1 MRSAVLWIAAWLCAS
16 ITGAHAADTV
26 GTIEVADVAAI
37 QPGRVAYV
45 DPIRRKIVEITPDG
59 KPTWEYAVPSDV
71 IGAGDLGREADIEWL
86 AESDHFLFVVPM
98 AGIFEVDRDKHIVW
112 SYKTKYVTHDADRLP
127 NGNTIFVF
135 GADQDDDPTVTEVD
149 PAGKVVFQW
158 FARDH
163 LDKAE
168 RHESPGEAAYSFAH
182 ANAVQRL
189 ANGRTMV
196 SLRNF
201 FRFVILDGD
210 TIVKQ
215 SQQIPFV
222 HDPVIRPKVMYF
234 AAHNKDTSTLV
245 RLAGGQRV
253 PLFVDETGQWVL
265 LRTVEPLRNGNILI
279 TGAQRI
285 GQVDPNGRLV
295 WSILLDG
302 FPVYDPMEAVR
313 KTEAVRQGQ
322 GAGRGTDRSGG
333 SGADFSRSNKRAA
346 LYKAAWVYK

>member
-1 MRSAVLWIAAWLCAS
+1 MRSVLVWTVAWLGVLVA
-16 ITGAHAADTV
+16 GAHAADTV
-26 GTIEVADVAAI
+26 GTVEVSEASAI

-45 DPIRRKIVEITPDG
+45 DPTRRKIVEITPDG
-59 KPTWEYAVPSDV
+59 KPTWEYPVPADV
-71 IGAGDLGREADIEWL
+71 IGDGDLGHEADIEWL
-86 AESDHFLFVVPM
+86 AASDHFLFVVPM

-127 NGNTIFVF
+127 NGNTIFVY
-135 GADQDDDPTVTEVD
+135 GADKDDDPTVTEVD
-149 PAGKVVFQW
+149 PSGKVVFQW

-168 RHESPGEAAYSFAH
+168 RHESPGEAQYSFAH
-182 ANAVQRL
+182 ANAVQRR

-201 FRFVILDGD
+201 FRFVVLNGD
-210 TIVKQ
+210 AIVKQ

-222 HDPVIRPKVMYF
+222 HDPVIRPKVIYF
-234 AAHNKDTSTLV
+234 AAHGKDASALIRV
-245 RLAGGQRV
+245 AGGQRTQ
-253 PLFVDETGQWVL
+253 LFLDETGQWVL
-265 LRTVEPLRNGNILI
+265 LRTVEPLRNGNVLI

-285 GQVDPNGRLV
+285 GQVDPTGRLV

-302 FPVYDPMEAVR
+302 FPVFDAKESVRRAEA
-313 KTEAVRQGQ
+313 ARQRGMGGPSQFGGGQ
-322 GAGRGTDRSGG
+322 QSN
-333 SGADFSRSNKRAA
+333 FSRSNKRAA